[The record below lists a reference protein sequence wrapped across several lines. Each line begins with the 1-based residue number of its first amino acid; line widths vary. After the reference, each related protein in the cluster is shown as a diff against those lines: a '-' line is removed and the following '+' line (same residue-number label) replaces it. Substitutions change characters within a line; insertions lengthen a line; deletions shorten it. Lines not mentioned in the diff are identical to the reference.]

1 MKKMTIHNIPQLWRN
16 MFLAALVGGTALV
29 GCSTQRVDEPQQV
42 ALKELRY
49 QSYPGLVSLPELAQ
63 DLGYLGDVKL
73 SYVGTVQG
81 GPQDLLTLVAGDVDF
96 AGAFN
101 GAVVKVIAAG
111 LDVVPVVASY
121 GSDAEQNVGF
131 YVLEN
136 SPIRSPRDFIG
147 KKVAVNA
154 YGAHYD
160 FVVKDYLARHG
171 LTDDEIRQVEL
182 IMLPPV
188 SSEQALRNGQIDIA
202 VFSGILEKRA
212 LKHGGVRSIFKD
224 IDLYGPF
231 TAGSFSMRGEFI
243 QAHPELARTFVSGVA
258 KAQEWLHHTPKE
270 QIIARME
277 SIIEKRQRNENTALI
292 PYYTG
297 TGVHEVGGVQKDQD
311 FAPWVSALEK
321 EHKLKP
327 NQIEVSRIYSNE
339 FNPYAQDPKSKGI

>member
-1 MKKMTIHNIPQLWRN
+1 MNKFPKLWRN
-16 MFLAALVGGTALV
+16 LLLGTLIGSTVMV
-29 GCSTQRVDEPQQV
+29 GCSSPHVEQYAAVH
-42 ALKELRY
+42 ELRY

-63 DLGYLGDVKL
+63 DLGYLGDIKL
-73 SYVGTVQG
+73 SYVGSVQG

-136 SPIRSPRDFIG
+136 SPIRSARDFIG

-171 LTDDEIRQVEL
+171 LTEQEIRQVEL

-212 LKHGGVRSIFKD
+212 LKTGGVRSIFKD

-231 TAGSFSMRGEFI
+231 TAGSYSMRGDFI
-243 QAHPELARTFVSGVA
+243 QQNPEVARTFVSGVA
-258 KAQEWLHHTPKE
+258 QAQEWLHRTPKQ

-277 SIIEKRQRNENTALI
+277 NIIEKRQRNENTVLV

-297 TGVHEVGGVQKDQD
+297 TGVHEIGGVQKDQD
-311 FAPWVSALEK
+311 FAPWVKALEQ

-327 NQIEVSRIYSNE
+327 NQIDVSRIYSNE
-339 FNPYAQDPKSKGI
+339 FNPYATTQQLKGI

>member
-1 MKKMTIHNIPQLWRN
+1 MKKFPQLWRN
-16 MFLAALVGGTALV
+16 LLLGTLIGSTVMV
-29 GCSTQRVDEPQQV
+29 GCSSPQVEQHAAV
-42 ALKELRY
+42 QELRY

-63 DLGYLGDVKL
+63 DLGYLGDIKL
-73 SYVGTVQG
+73 SYVGSVQG

-136 SPIRSPRDFIG
+136 SPIRSARDFIG

-171 LTDDEIRQVEL
+171 LTEQEIRQVEL

-212 LKHGGVRSIFKD
+212 LKTGGVRSIFKD

-231 TAGSFSMRGEFI
+231 TAGSYSMRGDFI
-243 QAHPELARTFVSGVA
+243 QQNPEVARTFVSGVA
-258 KAQEWLHHTPKE
+258 QAQEWLHRTPKE

-277 SIIEKRQRNENTALI
+277 SIIEKRQRNENTVLI

-311 FAPWVSALEK
+311 FAPWVKALEQ

-327 NQIEVSRIYSNE
+327 DQIDVSRIYSNE
-339 FNPYAQDPKSKGI
+339 FNPYATTQHLKGI

>member
-1 MKKMTIHNIPQLWRN
+1 MNKFPKLWRN
-16 MFLAALVGGTALV
+16 LLLGTLIGSTVMV
-29 GCSTQRVDEPQQV
+29 GCSSPHVEHHAAV
-42 ALKELRY
+42 HELRY

-63 DLGYLGDVKL
+63 DLGYLGDIKL
-73 SYVGTVQG
+73 SYVGSVQG

-136 SPIRSPRDFIG
+136 SPIRSARDFIG

-171 LTDDEIRQVEL
+171 LTEQEIRQVEL

-212 LKHGGVRSIFKD
+212 LKTSGVRSIFKD

-231 TAGSFSMRGEFI
+231 TAGSYSMRGDFI
-243 QAHPELARTFVSGVA
+243 QQNPEVARTFVSGVA
-258 KAQEWLHHTPKE
+258 QAQEWLHRTPKE

-277 SIIEKRQRNENTALI
+277 SIIEKRQRNENTVLI

-297 TGVHEVGGVQKDQD
+297 TGVHEIGGVQKDQD
-311 FAPWVSALEK
+311 FAPWVKALEQ

-327 NQIEVSRIYSNE
+327 NQIDVSRIYSNE
-339 FNPYAQDPKSKGI
+339 FNPYATTQQLKGI